1 MLARILTDTITSRPP
16 HCVLG
21 ARYDG
26 NVNLF
31 YVVMTGFYQTEIPQ
45 LYFPVQTLYQQ
56 QSLLRRSDAKDNPR
70 EELVWVFEAIRWL
83 ALKQDC

>member
-31 YVVMTGFYQTEIPQ
+31 YVVMTGFYQTEILNGISRYKLSISSSRFCGGATQ
-45 LYFPVQTLYQQ
+45 
-56 QSLLRRSDAKDNPR
+56 KIIR
-70 EELVWVFEAIRWL
+70 E
-83 ALKQDC
+83 KS